1 MEHAQIIIDNTIKLA
16 VLIISFLWKIV
27 LLVFIVCHIFV
38 CLNYK
43 VNVIYDNYRIS
54 LTILSFLIRKSVL
67 FLKFPYQILS
77 QKRKLPLRPCQWHTL
92 FLYQQSDAIAYK

>member
-1 MEHAQIIIDNTIKLA
+1 MENST
-16 VLIISFLWKIV
+16 F
-27 LLVFIVCHIFV
+27 LVFIVCHIFV

-67 FLKFPYQILS
+67 FLKISLSNTKSKKENYHSDPANGILYFCINRVTLS
-77 QKRKLPLRPCQWHTL
+77 HTN
-92 FLYQQSDAIAYK
+92 SNGIETG